1 MVSQNSPK
9 IEETSRQY
17 NLEYLGLYSPKQ
29 TVIILIGIAGV
40 FEFKAKIHKI
50 RCIWRTLPTMGRIML
65 KDSFES
71 FWIGM
76 LFRSCTFHADS
87 LELLIITFRD
97 KVNEPDYSNN

>member
-29 TVIILIGIAGV
+29 NVIIGISGV
-40 FEFKAKIHKI
+40 FEFKAKIHKM
-50 RCIWRTLPTMGRIML
+50 RCFWKTLPTMGRIKL
-65 KDSFES
+65 KHS